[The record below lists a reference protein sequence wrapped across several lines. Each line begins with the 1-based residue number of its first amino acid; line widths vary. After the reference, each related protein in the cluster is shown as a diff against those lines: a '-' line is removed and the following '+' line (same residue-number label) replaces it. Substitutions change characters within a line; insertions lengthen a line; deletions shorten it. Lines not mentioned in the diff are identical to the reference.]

1 MTVTPFSMAP
11 NAAALSSAVT
21 AATLWPRGNESTVKA
36 LTSNWRNTAATD
48 AAFRRSQYGLA
59 LLVVGRTHMIYKVF
73 AGAPGTEAISPVEK
87 DRWLFK
93 EIFRLR

>member
-1 MTVTPFSMAP
+1 MTVTPLSMAP

-21 AATLWPRGNESTVKA
+21 AATLWPGGNESTVKA

-59 LLVVGRTHMIYKVF
+59 LHVVGRTHMIYKVF